1 MVNSPTH
8 AISVEAITPV
18 ETKLNVKRNLTTGAI
33 TGLSIAEG
41 LGILPLINAG
51 GPNTKHSGSRP
62 HPEAIRAME
71 AMSEVFVQMDELLI
85 AAGERIAEL
94 TGNEAATVTSGAS
107 GGLVV
112 QAAAAMAKDDP
123 VRISQLPI
131 TDGIPDE
138 LIIQRGHRFIYDH
151 LYLAPGAKFVE
162 VGQPGSCTLDEV
174 EAAITD
180 RTAGVIHLESPFH
193 NVGALPLPELA
204 ELAHGHGLPLLADC
218 ASMLPPRENLTKFTG
233 QGADLV
239 SFSGGKAVRGPQS
252 TGFLTGKPEWVEY
265 ARLNNAPNPGVT
277 RAQKVSKE
285 EIAGLLAA
293 LEAFVEVD
301 EEAETRN
308 YREQMNF
315 VVDQIVEIPG
325 MTVEVKHNYD
335 HYIPQA
341 VVEFGDDWR
350 GPSAAEIVAR
360 LMAGTPRVYAADAQG
375 PSNMMWIDPLN
386 LQTGE
391 VEIVAEK
398 FRKILVEG
406 ASGQ

>member
-1 MVNSPTH
+1 
-8 AISVEAITPV
+8 
-18 ETKLNVKRNLTTGAI
+18 LKRNQTDAELTGF
-33 TGLSIAEG
+33 SIAED
-41 LGILPLINAG
+41 LGIVPLINAG

-62 HPEAIRAME
+62 RPESIRAME

-123 VRISQLPI
+123 ERISQLPI
-131 TDGIPDE
+131 TDGMPNE

-151 LYLAPGAKFVE
+151 LYLASGASFVE
-162 VGQPGSCTLDEV
+162 VGQPEGSTLDDI

-180 RTAGVIHLESPFH
+180 RTAAIIHLESPYK
-193 NVGALPLPELA
+193 NVGVVPLPELA
-204 ELAHGHGLPLLADC
+204 DLADSRGLPVLADC
-218 ASMLPPRENLTKFTG
+218 ASMLPPRENLTKFTA

-252 TGFLTGKPEWVEY
+252 TGFLIGKPEWVEY

-293 LEAFVEVD
+293 LEAFVKTD
-301 EEAETRN
+301 EDDETRK
-308 YREQMNF
+308 YRDQMNF
-315 VVDQIVEIPG
+315 VVDQIAEVPG
-325 MTVEVKHNYD
+325 LSVEVKHDYD

-341 VVEFGDDWR
+341 VVTFNDDWR
-350 GPSAAEIVAR
+350 GPSTEEIVTR
-360 LMAGTPRVYAADAQG
+360 LKAGTPRVYAADGQG
-375 PSNMMWIDPLN
+375 PSNAMWIDPLN
-386 LQTGE
+386 LQEGDL
-391 VEIVAEK
+391 EIVAEK
-398 FRKILVEG
+398 FRKILIDG
-406 ASGQ
+406 ASGH

>member
-1 MVNSPTH
+1 MAQNRRSFKPSGT
-8 AISVEAITPV
+8 EQLTGLAITD
-18 ETKLNVKRNLTTGAI
+18 
-33 TGLSIAEG
+33 S
-41 LGILPLINAG
+41 LGITPLINAG

-62 HPEAIRAME
+62 RLESIEAME
-71 AMSEVFVQMDELLI
+71 AMSEVFIQMDELLL

-131 TDGIPDE
+131 TDDIPNE
-138 LIIQRGHRFIYDH
+138 LIIQRSHRFIYDH
-151 LYLAPGAKFVE
+151 LYLGPGSKFVE
-162 VGQPGSCTLDEV
+162 VGQPDQSVERKLEEV
-174 EAAITD
+174 EAAISSQ
-180 RTAGVIHLESPFH
+180 TAAIVHLESPFK
-193 NVGALPLPELA
+193 NVGAIPLPDLA
-204 ELAHGHGLPLLADC
+204 DLAHSRGLPVLADC
-218 ASMLPPRENLTKFTG
+218 ASMLPPRENLTKFTR

-252 TGFLTGKPEWVEY
+252 TGFLIGKPEWIEY

-301 EEAETRN
+301 EEAETKE
-308 YREQMNF
+308 YRRQMNYI
-315 VVDQIVEIPG
+315 VDQISEIPG
-325 MTVEVKHNYD
+325 LVAEVKHNYD
-335 HYIPQA
+335 HYIPNA
-341 VVEFGDDWR
+341 VVTFDDSWR
-350 GPSAAEIVAR
+350 GPTPEDIEAR
-360 LMAGTPRVYAADAQG
+360 LKEGTPRIYAATNQG
-375 PSNMMWIDPLN
+375 PSNVMWIDPLN
-386 LQTGE
+386 LQEGE

-398 FRKILVEG
+398 FRNILIDGV
-406 ASGQ
+406 SGK